1 MPVFYCAWPASDRP
15 DHFSAIQHRP
25 GRRAECS
32 MPKAL
37 SAVKV
42 QIAMVVRDMVPL
54 LGGKMWASLTDMYG
68 TSNWLQ
74 PVVAIAQK
82 LFAIVLWQLS
92 DCYSS
97 AKLQLPTMPHP
108 AGQKSFTRSVDRV

>member
-1 MPVFYCAWPASDRP
+1 
-15 DHFSAIQHRP
+15 
-25 GRRAECS
+25 

-42 QIAMVVRDMVPL
+42 QIAMVLRDMMPL

-68 TSNWLQ
+68 TGNWLQ

-82 LFAIVLWQLS
+82 LFAIAFWQLS